1 MKTRNLIATSII
13 AISAAAPT
21 FALANP
27 ATQQGDGTSHIV
39 NTTSQRDVTTRQAV
53 VAEYKQAV
61 NAGTLDPVA
70 GDATQLNPNMVT
82 ASTKTR
88 AEVVSKL
95 RGRDTAD
102 RLPSDAS

>member
-39 NTTSQRDVTTRQAV
+39 NTTQRDATTRQAV

-61 NAGTLDPVA
+61 NAGNLNPVA
-70 GDATQLNPNMVT
+70 GDATQLNANMVT

-88 AEVVSKL
+88 AEVVSQL

>member
-39 NTTSQRDVTTRQAV
+39 TTTQRDATTRQAV

-61 NAGTLDPVA
+61 NAGKLDPVA

-102 RLPSDAS
+102 RLPADAS